1 MKFKASDF
9 DIISPNALEI
19 INDADNIKEIC
30 EMSNVHVD
38 FKKVKKAIEVT
49 INFANNHETS
59 FSSIEEFALNYM
71 NSMAESLLNE
81 TNMEH
86 YCIKLAA
93 INEMAKYTG
102 KRI

>member
-38 FKKVKKAIEVT
+38 FKKVKKAIEVSC
-49 INFANNHETS
+49 H
-59 FSSIEEFALNYM
+59 
-71 NSMAESLLNE
+71 
-81 TNMEH
+81 
-86 YCIKLAA
+86 K
-93 INEMAKYTG
+93 
-102 KRI
+102 